1 MGRMIF
7 AMNVSLD
14 GYVDHMGFA
23 PSETVFRHF
32 IERVATVDA
41 VVYGRGLYE
50 VMRYWD
56 EDQAGWGERQQ
67 SYAQAWRR
75 MPKWVVSKTLTAVGP
90 NATLVGDNV
99 EAVMRDLKARTQ
111 GQIDV
116 GGTVLAHSLGE
127 MGLLDEYQ
135 LYLAPVV
142 LGQGKPFF
150 PAARPRLR
158 LVASTPIDDDVL
170 RLSYVP
176 A

>member
-1 MGRMIF
+1 MVF

-23 PSETVFRHF
+23 PGEALFRHF
-32 IERVATVDA
+32 TERVGAVAA

-56 EDQAGWGERQQ
+56 DDHAEWDERQHA
-67 SYAQAWRR
+67 YAAAWRR
-75 MPKWVVSKTLTAVGP
+75 QHKWVVSRTLKAVGP
-90 NATLVGDNV
+90 NATLVGDQV
-99 EAVMRDLKARTQ
+99 EETMRDLKTRTD

-116 GGTVLAHSLGE
+116 GGTILARSLDAFR
-127 MGLLDEYQ
+127 LIDEYQ

-142 LGQGKPFF
+142 LGHGKPFF
-150 PAARPRLR
+150 PAARPPLR
-158 LVASTPIDDDVL
+158 LTGTLPVDDNVL

-176 A
+176 ASW

>member
-14 GYVDHMGFA
+14 GYVDHTGFA

-32 IERVATVDA
+32 VERLASVEA
-41 VVYGRGLYE
+41 VVFGRGLYE

-56 EDQAGWGERQQ
+56 EDQAGWGERQH
-67 SYAQAWRR
+67 SFAATWRR
-75 MPKWVVSKTLTAVGP
+75 KPKWVVSKTLTSVGP
-90 NATLVGDNV
+90 NAPLVSHNV
-99 EAVMRDLKARTQ
+99 AGVLGDLKARTA
-111 GQIDV
+111 GQLDV

-127 MGLLDEYQ
+127 IGLLDEYQ
-135 LYLAPVV
+135 LYLHPVV
-142 LGQGKPFF
+142 LGHGKPFF

-158 LVASTPIDDDVL
+158 LVATTPIDDTVL

>member
-23 PSETVFRHF
+23 PSETLFHHF
-32 IERVATVDA
+32 ITRIGTVAA

-56 EDQAGWGERQQ
+56 EDQDGWGERQH
-67 SYAQAWRR
+67 SFAAAWRR
-75 MPKWVVSKTLTAVGP
+75 LPKWVVSKTLTSVGP
-90 NATLVGDNV
+90 NATLVRDDV
-99 EAVMRDLKARTQ
+99 EGIMRDLKARTD

-116 GGTVLAHSLGE
+116 GGTILAHSLGE

-142 LGQGKPFF
+142 LGHGKPFF
-150 PAARPRLR
+150 PAARPPLR
-158 LVASTPIDDDVL
+158 LVATTPIDDNVL